1 MERSVLEQ
9 ALQALEASDQQ
20 IAQLLVLRSQL
31 AAQLVQAAPADK
43 TGETVDERVSAVVG
57 RLIRQNAG
65 PLDQARLT
73 SLFAWVV
80 QLTEPLSTGLSAD
93 NGAPKKG

>member
-1 MERSVLEQ
+1 MEPSVLEQ
-9 ALQALEASDQQ
+9 AMQALEASDQQ
-20 IAQLLVLRSQL
+20 IVQLLVLRSQL
-31 AAQLVQAAPADK
+31 AAQLAQASQAPK
-43 TGETVDERVSAVVG
+43 TPATIEERVSLVVG
-57 RLIRQNAG
+57 RLIRQNSG

-80 QLTEPLSTGLSAD
+80 QLTEPLCIGLSAG